1 MSRTTA
7 EIFSDLT
14 PTGPQPLPQGGL
26 YIQAPFHPTDHLTVY
41 LTTEDVGELLH
52 MNVENVRK
60 LISSGQIRASF
71 IGRRWLCTRAN
82 VEAFL
87 QSKAEGGPK
96 GK

>member
-1 MSRTTA
+1 MTRTTA
-7 EIFSDLT
+7 EIFSDLA
-14 PTGPQPLPQGGL
+14 PVGPQPLPQGGL

-41 LTTEDVGELLH
+41 LTSKDVGELLH
-52 MNVENVRK
+52 MNVDAVRR

-96 GK
+96 VK

>member
-7 EIFSDLT
+7 EISSDLS
-14 PTGPQPLPQGGL
+14 P
-26 YIQAPFHPTDHLTVY
+26 IQQAFHPTDHLTVY

-87 QSKAEGGPK
+87 QSRAEGGPK